1 MSRKMYGVVLWADQ
15 TDNQA
20 VVWCEDHGDLAYWHD
35 NGSPHYDG
43 PCLDAGD
50 LIQFDL
56 MQDRNLR
63 FVRNPERVMQQQ
75 FAGLAGRLASA
86 RGGAPRAAQSRERGT
101 TVLAFPARRRAPLSV

>member
-35 NGSPHYDG
+35 TGSPQHEG

-50 LIQFDL
+50 LIQFEL

-63 FVRNPERVMQQQ
+63 YVRNPERVMQQH
-75 FAGLAGRLASA
+75 FAGLAGAAFGRARPGHDSAGLPCAPPGAAFRLIA
-86 RGGAPRAAQSRERGT
+86 
-101 TVLAFPARRRAPLSV
+101 

>member
-35 NGSPHYDG
+35 TGSPQHEG

-50 LIQFDL
+50 LIQFEL

-63 FVRNPERVMQQQ
+63 YVRNPERVMQQH
-75 FAGLAGRLASA
+75 FAGLAGRLKTA
-86 RGGAPRAAQSRERGT
+86 RGAVARPSDARDRGT